1 MAEPIVFSS
10 PDPTMREL
18 LATHPQLTLDVQ
30 CGLMLEGVPLLAI
43 ADEMG
48 TPCWV
53 VSAGT
58 LRARAGRLLGA
69 MAQAGLSVSP
79 HFAVKANDH
88 LAVLEILG
96 QAGFGADVVSGGE
109 LLRARKAGIPAS
121 RIVFSGVGKT
131 DAELRLA
138 LAEGIAQVNVESAEE
153 LEILSGLAVQAGRE
167 MRVLLR
173 VNPDV
178 DAGTHAKITTGVA
191 GNKFGVPWDEALE
204 LYRRAAALPG
214 VRAAGYAMHI
224 GSQIL
229 SAAPFRAAYARMAE
243 LVRAT
248 REAGLPVS
256 VVDCGG
262 GLGICYRDEG
272 EGSPDAWAGAIR
284 AELGGLDVRLAI
296 EPGRWIAAPAG
307 VLLSTVVLRKAVTG
321 GAPFIILDAA
331 MNDLLRPS
339 LYDAWHGIV
348 PLSPRD
354 AVAEPEIAA
363 VVGPVCES
371 GDMFAQERSLP
382 RLERGARV
390 AVLDTGAYGAVM
402 SSTYNA
408 RPLAAQVLVDGD
420 RWSVIRARQGVE
432 ALWAE
437 DIVPERIRSPA

>member
-1 MAEPIVFSS
+1 MAEPTVFTT
-10 PDPTMREL
+10 PDPTVRDL
-18 LATHPQLTLDVQ
+18 LATHPQLTSDVQ
-30 CGLMLEGVPLLAI
+30 CGLMLEGVPLSAI
-43 ADEMG
+43 ADEVG

-53 VSAGT
+53 MSAGT
-58 LRARAGRLLGA
+58 LRVRAQRLLGA
-69 MAQAGLSVSP
+69 MTQAGLSVAP

-88 LAVLEILG
+88 VAVLRILSET
-96 QAGFGADVVSGGE
+96 GFGADVVSGGE
-109 LLRARKAGIPAS
+109 LRRARNAGIPAS

-153 LEILSGLAVQAGRE
+153 LEILSALASACNRE
-167 MRVLLR
+167 MTVLLR

-191 GNKFGVPWDEALE
+191 ENKFGVPYDEALA
-204 LYRRAAALPG
+204 LYRRASELPG
-214 VRAAGYAMHI
+214 LRPAGYAMHI

-229 SAAPFRAAYARMAE
+229 SAKPFREAYARLAT
-243 LVRAT
+243 LVKAT
-248 REAGLPVS
+248 RAAGYPVS
-256 VVDCGG
+256 ALDCGG

-307 VLLSTVVLRKAVTG
+307 VLLSTVVLRKVVTG
-321 GAPFIILDAA
+321 GVPFIILDAA

-354 AVAEPEIAA
+354 AVADVETVA

-371 GDMFAQERSLP
+371 GDTFAPARVLP

-402 SSTYNA
+402 SSTYNS
-408 RPLAAQVLVDGD
+408 RTLAAQVLVDGE
-420 RWSVIRARQGVE
+420 RWSVIRPRQNVE
-432 ALWAE
+432 TLWADE
-437 DIVPERIRSPA
+437 VVPEWIKQTA